1 MAVLSGTATIRFGA
15 ADLTT
20 DLKESTWEGAHEGGI
35 EVIAKAGDV
44 FLIPAGVAHKTF
56 DTSPAREF
64 ALLTP
69 GDGRGIVAGDGDV
82 EKALGEIKLEGYT
95 MMGAYPENGE
105 WDFAT
110 GGEDA
115 GGYESVWGIL
125 KPERDPVLGVSE
137 EGLRGLWKEVD
148 MTGFEKGGKRGDKSF
163 DVSRNKFGVVED
175 VKAKL

>member
-1 MAVLSGTATIRFGA
+1 MAVLSGSATIRFGA

-20 DLKESTWEGAHEGGI
+20 DLRKSTWEGVHEGGV
-35 EVIAKAGDV
+35 EVKAKEGDV

-69 GDGRGIVAGDGDV
+69 GERGGIEAVIGDGEGPLERV
-82 EKALGEIKLEGYT
+82 RLEGFT
-95 MMGAYPENGE
+95 MMGSYPEGGE

-115 GGYESVWGIL
+115 GDYEPVWGIQ
-125 KPERDPVLGVSE
+125 KPGKDPILGTSE
-137 EGLRGLWKEVD
+137 KGLCGLWKAVNIN
-148 MTGFEKGGKRGDKSF
+148 GFERG
-163 DVSRNKFGVVED
+163 
-175 VKAKL
+175 